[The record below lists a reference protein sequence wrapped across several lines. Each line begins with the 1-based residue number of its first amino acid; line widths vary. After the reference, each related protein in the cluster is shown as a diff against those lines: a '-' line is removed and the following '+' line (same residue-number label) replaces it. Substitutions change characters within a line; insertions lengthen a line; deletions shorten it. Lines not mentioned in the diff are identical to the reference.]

1 MGGKDE
7 IERRTENM
15 PGETRFAATSP
26 ADVVPAVHAAG
37 EPRADSPSVN
47 PGEAVSSSP
56 KPLSDVARR
65 ALAEA
70 EARRAAYEAQEKAMP
85 KELGGRGG
93 KEPGRYGDWEVK
105 GIATD
110 F

>member
-1 MGGKDE
+1 MSDS
-7 IERRTENM
+7 
-15 PGETRFAATSP
+15 GETRTSVPDEADAGERPVTVRDETAP
-26 ADVVPAVHAAG
+26 ADVVPA
-37 EPRADSPSVN
+37 
-47 PGEAVSSSP
+47 P
-56 KPLSDVARR
+56 KPLSVVAQR

-70 EARRAAYEAQEKAMP
+70 EARRDAYEAQAAALP